1 MYGDEEVQ
9 NFWKDIKGELQETSK
24 EEINKKIIS
33 ISSDIQIFKN
43 KYQYKKIALREFLI
57 IC

>member
-1 MYGDEEVQ
+1 LYGDEEVR
-9 NFWKDIKGELQETSK
+9 NFWKDIKGELQETNK

-43 KYQYKKIALREFLI
+43 KYQYKK
-57 IC
+57 